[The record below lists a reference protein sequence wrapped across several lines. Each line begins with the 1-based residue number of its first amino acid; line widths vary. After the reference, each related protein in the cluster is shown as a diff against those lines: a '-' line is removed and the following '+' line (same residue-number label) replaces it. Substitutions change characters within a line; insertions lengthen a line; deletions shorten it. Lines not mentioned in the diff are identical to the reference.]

1 MNSILKRKTL
11 AVFLVFSTLLTF
23 FLPCYAESS
32 DNSSAD
38 TKKKPE
44 KCYELVTGEN
54 EKYYSKITIN
64 SRSVLIDGC
73 YKNDPVTNITFQNC
87 GTVSST
93 LKVNGD
99 GTFSSVLNPS
109 EPAGS
114 SDRIVITLKSGARLS
129 YLIMYDDNWYFP
141 DNRLSEQNL
150 SVIERAVPTSAKSW
164 AGYVTDELTE
174 ESVKQTLDEVAYL
187 ANYIAGDI
195 KDEYK
200 KLEAISK
207 WVSDNIYYDRDARES
222 SVTQSEICIKNVLKE
237 RKTVCVGY
245 SALFSALCEAQ
256 GIYVVNVKGTSTSD
270 TVKYDDLADGPVNHE
285 WCAAKIDDRWVWVDC
300 VWDSNL
306 KFENNEFK
314 SIGANTQMYFDISP
328 LALSFDHCAYLAEKR
343 YYFRADEYFRQSEA
357 TVQSTAETTPSA
369 TDVPASSTASS
380 TAVQSTASP
389 DTSKPQTYTAP
400 ADYTP
405 VTSDIQAQEE
415 STGNNLI
422 WIAVLSVAVAV
433 GLAIDIINI
442 KWIRKNKK

>member
-54 EKYYSKITIN
+54 EEYYSKITIN

>member
-11 AVFLVFSTLLTF
+11 AVFLVFITLLTF

-54 EKYYSKITIN
+54 EEYYSKITIN

-270 TVKYDDLADGPVNHE
+270 TLKYDDLADGPVNHE